1 MNLAILPLTLV
12 TGDAT
17 KPARVAGKFDLI
29 FADPP
34 WELWETHGAEI
45 SQAAVG
51 YAVDEA
57 HARVILEAPGGF
69 VVSVP
74 SGWKLKKVIGKGK
87 GQPAASIL
95 VRQVGD

>member
-1 MNLAILPLTLV
+1 MGFVDRV
-12 TGDAT
+12 TDGCLGDFSA
-17 KPARVAGKFDLI
+17 F
-29 FADPP
+29 
-34 WELWETHGAEI
+34 
-45 SQAAVG
+45 G

-69 VVSVP
+69 AVP
-74 SGWKLKKVIGKGK
+74 VPAGWKLKKVIGKGK